1 MKSSNTGYNQEKF
14 YVFNTTQFS
23 YTVQISGTFAFGYG
37 VSVSSPHH
45 EYLVEKLQKRA
56 TKLIISSKHLK
67 YEERLRYLNLTHTK
81 VSTC

>member
-37 VSVSSPHH
+37 VGVSSPHH
-45 EYLVEKLQKRA
+45 EYLVEKLEKLQKKSYKINYFQQTFKIRR
-56 TKLIISSKHLK
+56 TITLFKLYPH
-67 YEERLRYLNLTHTK
+67 
-81 VSTC
+81 